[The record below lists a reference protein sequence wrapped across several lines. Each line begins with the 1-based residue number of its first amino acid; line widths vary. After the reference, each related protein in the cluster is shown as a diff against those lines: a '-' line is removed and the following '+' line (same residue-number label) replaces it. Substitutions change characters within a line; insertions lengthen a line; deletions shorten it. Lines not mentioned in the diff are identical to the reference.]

1 MQPYVFK
8 IIVAD
13 RVREYG
19 RVFLLNRCSLMRSGT
34 GPLGIFPSISELL
47 ELGSGLSLKSGP
59 LD

>member
-1 MQPYVFK
+1 MFK

-34 GPLGIFPSISELL
+34 RPLGIFPSLSELP
-47 ELGSGLSLKSGP
+47 ELGSRLSHQSGP